1 MEAKT
6 KNVHLIQTASG
17 QILDVVRQVCD
28 ALQIL
33 SLKRST
39 DVCSSLVHK
48 NPLID
53 VAILGQFKAGKSSF
67 LNSLI
72 GRRLLPVG
80 VTPVTTV
87 ITRIQHGEK
96 ERAIVSHFDGSTT
109 EISLDDLVE
118 YTSEAKNPANQK
130 DVAVVDIDLPSME
143 DYAGLRLVDT
153 PGLGSVFKYHMETSE
168 NWLPE
173 VGAAILAISADRPLS
188 EHDLNLIRDLLQ
200 HTPRIV
206 LLLTKA
212 DLLQPDQQQEV
223 VQFFKDTMK
232 RELKKELPIFLY
244 SNRDNVEKFK
254 HRMEMELLYKL
265 SMNRDAEFGRILQ
278 YKALSLA
285 KNCQSYLE
293 IALKTSR
300 QADTDR
306 EALKEQILGEKGN
319 FTQINED
326 LIAITR
332 TQSIHTRTNI
342 EKYLDR
348 FKRPLHDKLV
358 DTLRHE
364 MPQWQGN
371 LWKLTRRYEEWLREN
386 LIGELDEISAKEH
399 KHFFGTL
406 MKAHASLDRYL
417 ESFRALLGANI
428 ERVLGIKMASAE
440 WKLEVTPPSRPDIS
454 IGHIFLFHFDL
465 LWFLIPMAIFRGHFE
480 RHFINQLANQVYVN
494 TSRLASQWEER
505 INRAIEEMRKQAANY
520 IRDEMATIEALLS
533 QNPGRTNDIRQLTT
547 RLEAA
552 SRQLAGG

>member
-1 MEAKT
+1 MEAMAQ
-6 KNVHLIQTASG
+6 NVHLIQTASG
-17 QILDVVRQVCD
+17 QILDVVQQVCD
-28 ALQIL
+28 TLQIL

-39 DVCSSLVHK
+39 DVCRSLVHK

-80 VTPVTTV
+80 VIPVTTV

-96 ERAIVSHFDGSTT
+96 ERAVVSHFDGSKA

-118 YTSEAKNPANQK
+118 YTSEAKNPGNQK
-130 DVAVVDIDLPSME
+130 DVAVVDIDLPSLE

-188 EHDLNLIRDLLQ
+188 EHDLALIRDLLQ
-200 HTPRIV
+200 YTPRIV

-212 DLLQPDQQQEV
+212 DLLQPDQQREV
-223 VQFFKDTMK
+223 VQFFEDTLK
-232 RELKKELPIFLY
+232 RELKQGFPIFLY
-244 SNRDNVEKFK
+244 SNRENVEKFR

-265 SMNRDAEFGRILQ
+265 SANRDAEFGRILQ

-285 KNCQSYLE
+285 KSCQSYLE

-306 EALKEQILGEKGN
+306 EVLKEQILGEKGN
-319 FTQINED
+319 YTQIQED
-326 LIAITR
+326 LIVMTR

-358 DTLRHE
+358 DTLQHE
-364 MPQWQGN
+364 MPQWRGN

-386 LIGELDEISAKEH
+386 MIVELDEISAKEH

-406 MKAHASLDRYL
+406 MKAHAGLDRYL

-428 ERVLGIKMASAE
+428 ERVLGVKMAPAE
-440 WKLEVTPPSRPDIS
+440 WKLEVTPPARPDIS
-454 IGHIFLFHFDL
+454 IGQVFLFHFDL

-480 RHFINQLANQVYVN
+480 RHFVSQLANQVYVN
-494 TSRLASQWEER
+494 TSRLAAQWEER

-520 IRDEMATIEALLS
+520 IRDEMTTIDALLS
-533 QNPGRTNDIRQLTT
+533 QTPGRTEDIQRLMADLETAGRRLT
-547 RLEAA
+547 
-552 SRQLAGG
+552 GG